1 MADNSATANL
11 QSNGNKD
18 NFRGA
23 ETTLKSSDALAM
35 IEHSSEATINVS
47 TPVGINYKGTTPFI
61 GTIGTDY
68 ILLGAPDIS
77 DEDYE
82 YFFQEGFWV
91 NVRAISPRGEGA
103 LIYFRCQIMHII
115 NNPVRMIMI
124 SIPAN
129 MKVLQLR
136 KEPRYD
142 VSLAAIVFY
151 DGQRL
156 ECEVRD
162 ISKGGCRIITSPLTR
177 TFQIGEAVQVSI
189 VERTRE
195 KLDLPQ
201 LTGKI
206 CNMQKS
212 HHYARYGMMFDDKGE
227 KSVQLLL
234 SHLKFDG
241 SKLALKA

>member
-1 MADNSATANL
+1 MADNSAAANL
-11 QSNGNKD
+11 QVNTNTD
-18 NFRGA
+18 NFKGA

-35 IEHSSEATINVS
+35 IEHSSDVTINIS
-47 TPVGINYKGTTPFI
+47 TPVGINYKGITPFI

-103 LIYFRCQIMHII
+103 LIYFRCQIMHIV
-115 NNPVRMIMI
+115 NEPVRMIML

-142 VSLAAIVFY
+142 VSLAAVVFY
-151 DGQRL
+151 NGQRL

-162 ISKGGCRIITSPLTR
+162 ISKGGCRIITSPLIR
-177 TFQIGEAVQVSI
+177 TFQIEEPVQISI
-189 VERTRE
+189 VERTRG
-195 KLDLPQ
+195 KVDLPQ

-212 HHYARYGMMFDDKGE
+212 HHYARYGMMFDDKGK